1 MNQTEK
7 TKAFILRYFSALYGA
22 KKTESLLREYI
33 SDQKLIDH
41 ALYFDRM
48 FPNAKLEI
56 EEMIV
61 ENDKAFLK
69 VRLKGIHAGEVDGIT
84 PTYKEVN
91 VPFALS
97 YTIKNDKIV
106 DFWSI
111 ADQKEIFRQLGL
123 DKEIVKVDG

>member
-48 FPNAKLEI
+48 FPNAKLEM

-61 ENDKAFLK
+61 EKDKAFLK
-69 VRLKGIHAGEVDGIT
+69 VRLKGIHAGEVDGIP

-123 DKEIVKVDG
+123 DKEMVKVDG